1 MDDEKIVE
9 LFLVRSEQAISETKD
24 SYGAYC
30 TKICSNILK
39 SREDT
44 EECVNDAYMK
54 LWETIPPQRPRSL
67 KAYLSK
73 IIRNLALDRYEKN
86 HAKKRGSGKADAV
99 FEEIEQFYCSRS
111 DELADSIAI
120 RDAVNRFLGTI
131 DKQQRVL
138 FVQRYWFFCTV
149 KEIAKMHGLGESKV
163 KMTLKRTRDD
173 LRIYLQKEGI
183 GV

>member
-86 HAKKRGSGKADAV
+86 HAKKRGKADAV

-149 KEIAKMHGLGESKV
+149 KEIAKMNDLGESKV

-173 LRIYLQKEGI
+173 LRSYLQKEGI
-183 GV
+183 GI

>member
-86 HAKKRGSGKADAV
+86 HTKKRGSGKADAV

-120 RDAVNRFLGTI
+120 RDAVNHFLGTI

-149 KEIAKMHGLGESKV
+149 KEIAKMNDLGESKV

-173 LRIYLQKEGI
+173 LRSYLQKEGI
-183 GV
+183 GI